1 MTMIK
6 AEILL
11 AAVISARATS
21 FMFSKVLVESLQPF
35 DILAVRFLLAT
46 ALLVVV
52 FHRQLQGLSRRTIAH
67 GSIIGLAFFATMA
80 CEMYAL
86 EGASSST
93 VSFLE
98 NMAVAFVPLATA
110 LMARR
115 LPKPSMALA
124 CGVALI
130 GVGFL
135 TLGGT
140 PGTDSPVGIL
150 FGLGSALCYTIAIIA
165 TARLSKNDNALQ
177 LGIIQIAVM
186 GLCSLVATLVL
197 ETPALPA
204 TPAQWASIAVLVI
217 VCTGF
222 GFTLQPMA
230 QKHLSAD
237 TAGLFCALSP
247 LVATVLGY
255 VFLGEGL
262 TLGRVF
268 GMALIIAAML
278 IANVS
283 WNSIRERFAKH
294 GIRKRTADGIRKRTA
309 DGIHQTQE

>member
-1 MTMIK
+1 MTMRQ
-6 AEILL
+6 AELLL

-52 FHRQLQGLSRRTIAH
+52 FHRQLQGLSRSTIAH

-115 LPKPSMALA
+115 LPRPSMALA
-124 CGVALI
+124 CIVAII
-130 GVGFL
+130 GVGLL
-135 TLGGT
+135 TLGST
-140 PGTDSPVGIL
+140 PGADSPSGIL
-150 FGLGSALCYTIAIIA
+150 FGLGAGLGYTVAIIA
-165 TARLSKNDNALQ
+165 TAKLSKNDDALQ

-197 ETPALPA
+197 EKPALPS
-204 TPAQWASIAVLVI
+204 TPAQWASIAVLII

-247 LVATVLGY
+247 LVATVFGCA
-255 VFLGEGL
+255 FLGEGL
-262 TLGRVF
+262 TLERVF
-268 GMALIIAAML
+268 GMALIISAML
-278 IANVS
+278 IASIS
-283 WNSIRERFAKH
+283 WDTIRMRIT
-294 GIRKRTADGIRKRTA
+294 GRSVRKRTVDGIC
-309 DGIHQTQE
+309 QTQEQES